1 MRYDHF
7 TMLPEMAFQPI
18 GGRMTLEGGG
28 GGKTKPPPPPP
39 PPAPPPQ
46 AAKAPDAD
54 IVRSK
59 NKKAMSGGM
68 EAGPGTT
75 FLTGPSGV
83 NPDDLTLGRNTLLGG

>member
-1 MRYDHF
+1 MHDEPIFF
-7 TMLPEMAFQPI
+7 TPPCNQSD
-18 GGRMTLEGGG
+18 RRRTLHKG
-28 GGKTKPPPPPP
+28 GGKGASPPPPP

-83 NPDDLTLGRNTLLGG
+83 DPNELTLGKNTLLGG

>member
-1 MRYDHF
+1 MHDEPIFF
-7 TMLPEMAFQPI
+7 TPPCNQPDRRRTLHK
-18 GGRMTLEGGG
+18 GGSKGAS
-28 GGKTKPPPPPP
+28 PPPPP

-83 NPDDLTLGRNTLLGG
+83 DPNELTLGKNTLLGG